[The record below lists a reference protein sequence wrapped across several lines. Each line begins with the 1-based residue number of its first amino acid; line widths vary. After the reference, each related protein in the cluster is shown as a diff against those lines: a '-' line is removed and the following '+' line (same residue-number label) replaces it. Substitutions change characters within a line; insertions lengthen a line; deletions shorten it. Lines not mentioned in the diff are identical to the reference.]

1 VDRKEQLS
9 KIIQSGDAIK
19 RLTDTTEWKEFLV
32 PLLEQKLEQIKKDAF
47 KPEFINDHTLYVKQA
62 AKYEAFNELIVLLNN
77 AQNAASRAL
86 KDLEELDGNQS

>member
-47 KPEFINDHTLYVKQA
+47 KPEFINDHILYVKQA
-62 AKYEAFNELIVLLNN
+62 AKYEAFNELIVMLSN